1 MDTPL
6 VSELR
11 SFDTELTTI
20 RRDIHKHPETAFEE
34 VRTADLVAAKLAS
47 WGIEIHRGLAKTG
60 VVATIKGKRPGQRAI
75 ALRADMD
82 ALHLQEKNEFE
93 HRSVVDGK
101 MHACGHDGHTT
112 MLLGAARRLAA
123 QPDFAGTVHLIFQ
136 PAEEGLGGAR
146 VMIEEGLFDKFP
158 VDAVYGMH
166 NMPGLPVGK
175 FAIRPGPMMAAS
187 DSWTLTFK
195 GTGGHG
201 SAPERG
207 TDPTYPAAQMVL
219 AVQGIVGRNV
229 PPRDTAVLSVG
240 HIHGGSFGSPNV
252 IPSEVMVRGT
262 SRSYR
267 PAVRDILERRLGEVG
282 AALAAAQGCTA
293 DYYYQR
299 RYPPL
304 VNTPEQTELAM
315 RTAARV
321 VGEANVD
328 GNTPPRTGAE
338 DFAFMLEKKPGAYI
352 MIGNGGDDTGAGDCA
367 YVHTPRYDFNDKI
380 LALGAAYW
388 VELVASELGVD

>member
-11 SFDTELTTI
+11 SFETELTAI

-34 VRTADLVAAKLAS
+34 VRTADVVAAKLQS
-47 WGIEIHRGLAKTG
+47 WGIEVHRGLAKTG

-82 ALHLQEKNEFE
+82 ALHLQEKNEFA
-93 HRSVVDGK
+93 HRSVIDGK

-123 QPDFAGTVHLIFQ
+123 KPDFAGTVHLIFQ

-175 FAIRPGPMMAAS
+175 FAIRPGAMMAAS

-229 PPRDTAVLSVG
+229 PPRETAVLS
-240 HIHGGSFGSPNV
+240 
-252 IPSEVMVRGT
+252 
-262 SRSYR
+262 
-267 PAVRDILERRLGEVG
+267 
-282 AALAAAQGCTA
+282 
-293 DYYYQR
+293 
-299 RYPPL
+299 
-304 VNTPEQTELAM
+304 
-315 RTAARV
+315 
-321 VGEANVD
+321 
-328 GNTPPRTGAE
+328 
-338 DFAFMLEKKPGAYI
+338 
-352 MIGNGGDDTGAGDCA
+352 
-367 YVHTPRYDFNDKI
+367 
-380 LALGAAYW
+380 
-388 VELVASELGVD
+388 